1 MESLTQ
7 LSQFVMDNPTQALTG
22 LAIILA
28 IFLIILLGVSIQLI
42 RISWRYKKLMKGMD
56 GVSME
61 KMLQGHIKEVYT
73 LKEKVAALTTE
84 ARRLDTVLQ
93 TCTQRVVLT
102 RFNAFDNTGSDL
114 SFSLAM
120 LDDHKNGVVLSSIY
134 GRNDSRVYAKPVV
147 NGQST
152 YFLTEEEKEV
162 LAKAQ
167 ENNSK

>member
-1 MESLTQ
+1 MELTQ
-7 LSQFVMDNPTQALTG
+7 VSQFIIDNPTQAVSG
-22 LAIILA
+22 LVIILTTL
-28 IFLIILLGVSIQLI
+28 LIILLGVSIQLL
-42 RISWRYKKLMKGMD
+42 RISWRYKKLMRGMD

-73 LKEKVAALTTE
+73 LKEKMATLAAE
-84 ARRLDTVLQ
+84 AQRLGAVLQ
-93 TCTQRVVLT
+93 TCTQRVVVT
-102 RFNAFDNTGSDL
+102 RFNAFENTGSDL

-120 LDDHKNGVVLSSIY
+120 LDDHKNGVVISSIY
-134 GRNDSRVYAKPVV
+134 SRNDSRVYAKPIV